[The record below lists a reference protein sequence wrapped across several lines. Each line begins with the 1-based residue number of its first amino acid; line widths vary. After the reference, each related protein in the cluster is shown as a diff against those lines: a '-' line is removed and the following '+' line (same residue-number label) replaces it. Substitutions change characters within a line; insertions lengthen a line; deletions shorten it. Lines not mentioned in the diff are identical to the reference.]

1 MAQTQLTQTA
11 LTSTTN
17 LSLSSNLSGTGFE
30 KINTLTLQKVPVSP
44 IQSHNICLSSHSSTS
59 FAESTKFGVLELV
72 SELMQI
78 LCSFYLIAAVLI
90 FVNSEQE
97 QELYDR
103 WWQLAIIGVLGYLG
117 ARLLNAWIL
126 GLVCLIALTQV
137 SITVYSMVAD
147 ELDTFVPTIRIVI
160 L

>member
-1 MAQTQLTQTA
+1 MAQTYCTQTA
-11 LTSTTN
+11 VTSTTN
-17 LSLSSNLSGTGFE
+17 LSLSSNLSSTGFE
-30 KINTLTLQKVPVSP
+30 KINTITLQKVPVSP
-44 IQSHNICLSSHSSTS
+44 IQSNNICSSSHSSTS
-59 FAESTKFGVLELV
+59 FAESTNLGVLELV

-97 QELYDR
+97 QEWYDR

-126 GLVCLIALTQV
+126 GLVCLIALSQLA
-137 SITVYSMVAD
+137 ITVYSMVV
-147 ELDTFVPTIRIVI
+147 EEPETFAPTIRIVI